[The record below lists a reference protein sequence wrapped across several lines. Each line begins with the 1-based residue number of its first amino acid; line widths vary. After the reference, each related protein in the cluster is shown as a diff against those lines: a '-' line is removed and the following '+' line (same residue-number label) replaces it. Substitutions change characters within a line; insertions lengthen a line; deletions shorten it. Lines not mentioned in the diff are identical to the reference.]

1 MLVDNVVNLALNIIM
16 IRKKD
21 RDESNNIV
29 DLKSIRNDDMAQ
41 GILKQFLEKEGISQA
56 ELARGIDKDK
66 VTVNRWVNN
75 IREISVDDAEKVSE
89 YLGIDALDLLYE
101 KRKSVVF
108 YTTDKNFVL
117 TDIRKEKKQ
126 VYIPR
131 EFWRKDIKTIQVND
145 PSIAFHNFILI
156 WDGKHDTPH
165 EVSIPRVSSMGF
177 NKICKITINSKKI
190 KTKIL
195 GIPFVYPNGDFKI
208 LQPWVLKSFTIFE
221 NIKLNIKDMTYCE
234 PISCMFDGTYLNHK

>member
-1 MLVDNVVNLALNIIM
+1 MIKKMII
-16 IRKKD
+16 
-21 RDESNNIV
+21 DESTNIV
-29 DLKSIRNDDMAQ
+29 DFKETKNNNMVNSVLKD
-41 GILKQFLEKEGISQA
+41 FLEKEGISQA

-75 IREISVDDAEKVSE
+75 IRDISVDDAEKVSE
-89 YLGIDALDLLYE
+89 FLGVDALDLLYE
-101 KRKSVVF
+101 KRKSVI
-108 YTTDKNFVL
+108 YYKTDKNFIL
-117 TDIRKEKKQ
+117 TDVRKEKKQ

-131 EFWRKDIKTIQVND
+131 EFWRKDIKTIQVDD

-156 WDGKHDTPH
+156 WDGKHTLPH
-165 EVSIPRVSSMGF
+165 NVAIPRVSSMGF

-190 KTKIL
+190 KAKIL
-195 GIPFVYPNGDFKI
+195 GIPFVYPNGEFKI

-221 NIKLNIKDMTYCE
+221 NIKLDIKDMTYCE

>member
-1 MLVDNVVNLALNIIM
+1 MIKKMII
-16 IRKKD
+16 
-21 RDESNNIV
+21 DESTNIV
-29 DLKSIRNDDMAQ
+29 DFKETKNNNMVNSVLKD
-41 GILKQFLEKEGISQA
+41 FLEKEGISQA

-75 IREISVDDAEKVSE
+75 IRDISVDDAEKVSE
-89 YLGIDALDLLYE
+89 FLGVDALDLLYE
-101 KRKSVVF
+101 KRKSVI
-108 YTTDKNFVL
+108 YYKTDV
-117 TDIRKEKKQ
+117 RKEKKQ

-131 EFWRKDIKTIQVND
+131 EFWRKDIKTIQVDD

-156 WDGKHDTPH
+156 WDGKHTLPH
-165 EVSIPRVSSMGF
+165 NVAIPRVSSMGF

-190 KTKIL
+190 KAKIL
-195 GIPFVYPNGDFKI
+195 GIPFVYPNGEFKI

-221 NIKLNIKDMTYCE
+221 NIKLDIKDMTYCE

>member
-1 MLVDNVVNLALNIIM
+1 MII
-16 IRKKD
+16 
-21 RDESNNIV
+21 DESTNIV
-29 DLKSIRNDDMAQ
+29 DFKEIKNNDMANSV
-41 GILKQFLEKEGISQA
+41 LKDFLEKEGISQA

-75 IREISVDDAEKVSE
+75 IRDISVDDAEKVSE
-89 YLGIDALDLLYE
+89 FLGVDALDLLYE
-101 KRKSVVF
+101 KRKSVI
-108 YTTDKNFVL
+108 YYKTDKNFIL
-117 TDIRKEKKQ
+117 TDVRKEKKQ

-131 EFWRKDIKTIQVND
+131 EFWRKDIKTIQVDD

-156 WDGKHDTPH
+156 WNGTHNLPNN
-165 EVSIPRVSSMGF
+165 VSIPRVSSNGF

-190 KTKIL
+190 KAKIL
-195 GIPFVYPNGDFKI
+195 GIPFVYPNGEFKI

-221 NIKLNIKDMTYCE
+221 NIKLDIKDMTYCE

>member
-1 MLVDNVVNLALNIIM
+1 MII
-16 IRKKD
+16 
-21 RDESNNIV
+21 DESTNIV
-29 DLKSIRNDDMAQ
+29 DLKAIRNDDMANSV
-41 GILKQFLEKEGISQA
+41 LKDFLEKEGISQA

-75 IREISVDDAEKVSE
+75 IRDISVDDAEKVSE
-89 YLGIDALDLLYE
+89 FLGVDALDLLYE
-101 KRKSVVF
+101 KRKALVY

-117 TDIRKEKKQ
+117 KDIRKEKKQ

-131 EFWRKDIKTIQVND
+131 EFWRKDIKTIQVDD

-156 WDGKHDTPH
+156 FNGKNS
-165 EVSIPRVSSMGF
+165 EVNKVAIPRVSSNGF
-177 NKICKITINSKKI
+177 NKICKITIDTKKFKI
-190 KTKIL
+190 KIL

-208 LQPWVLKSFTIFE
+208 LQPWVLKSFPEFDNLNLTIKYM
-221 NIKLNIKDMTYCE
+221 IYCE

>member
-1 MLVDNVVNLALNIIM
+1 MKIDESTNIIDLTA
-16 IRKKD
+16 IKD
-21 RDESNNIV
+21 NIMANSV
-29 DLKSIRNDDMAQ
+29 LKD
-41 GILKQFLEKEGISQA
+41 FLEKEGISQA

-75 IREISVDDAEKVSE
+75 IRDISVDDAEKVSE
-89 YLGIDALDLLYE
+89 FLGVDALDLLYE
-101 KRKSVVF
+101 KRKALVY

-117 TDIRKEKKQ
+117 KDIRKEKKQ

-131 EFWRKDIKTIQVND
+131 EFWRKDIKTIQVDD

-156 WDGKHDTPH
+156 FNGKNS
-165 EVSIPRVSSMGF
+165 EVNKVAIPRVSSNGF
-177 NKICKITINSKKI
+177 NKICKITIECKKI
-190 KTKIL
+190 KIKIL

-208 LQPWVLKSFTIFE
+208 LQPWVLKSFPE
-221 NIKLNIKDMTYCE
+221 LESLKLIIKDMIYCE

>member
-1 MLVDNVVNLALNIIM
+1 MLVDNVVNLASSKVM
-16 IRKKD
+16 IKKRD
-21 RDESNNIV
+21 IDESTNIV
-29 DLKSIRNDDMAQ
+29 DLKSIRDNDMAN

-75 IREISVDDAEKVSE
+75 IRDISVDDAEKVSN

-101 KRKSVVF
+101 KRKSLIF
-108 YTTDKNFVL
+108 YKTDKNFVL
-117 TDIRKEKKQ
+117 TDVRKEKKQ

-131 EFWRKDIKTIQVND
+131 EFWRKDIKTIQVDD

-156 WDGKHDTPH
+156 WDGKHDTDH
-165 EVSIPRVSSMGF
+165 DVAIPRVSSTGF
-177 NKICKITINSKKI
+177 NKICKITINHKKI

-195 GIPFVYPNGDFKI
+195 GIPFVYPSGDFKI
-208 LQPWVLKSFTIFE
+208 LQPWVLKSFPEFD
-221 NIKLNIKDMTYCE
+221 NIKLDVKNMTYCE

>member
-1 MLVDNVVNLALNIIM
+1 MLVDNVVNLALSIIM

-21 RDESNNIV
+21 IDESTNIV
-29 DLKSIRNDDMAQ
+29 DLKVIRNDDMAK
-41 GILKQFLEKEGISQA
+41 GILKNFLEKEGISQA

-75 IREISVDDAEKVSE
+75 IRDISVDDAEKVSN

-101 KRKSVVF
+101 KRKSVI
-108 YTTDKNFVL
+108 YYKTDKNFIL
-117 TDIRKEKKQ
+117 TDVRKEKKQ

-131 EFWRKDIKTIQVND
+131 EFWRKDIKTIQVDD

-156 WDGKHDTPH
+156 WDGKHTLPH
-165 EVSIPRVSSMGF
+165 NVAIPRVSSMGF

-190 KTKIL
+190 KAKIL
-195 GIPFVYPNGDFKI
+195 GIPFVYPNGEFKI
-208 LQPWVLKSFTIFE
+208 LQPWVLKSFPE
-221 NIKLNIKDMTYCE
+221 LDNLKLIIKDMIYCE